1 MVANTNT
8 NTNTKW
14 YPCDTLKPDNIRDVL
29 VADTFNGEVTL
40 GYYDERTDAWIHS
53 PVISIASPRDFRI
66 QRPVA
71 WCEVPRFDFVAY
83 EISLRDAVRNTSTTS
98 KTTKE

>member
-1 MVANTNT
+1 MVANTNTNT

-14 YPCDTLKPDNIRDVL
+14 YPCDTLKPDNIRDVF
-29 VADTFNGEVTL
+29 VADAFNGEVTL

-71 WCEVPRFDFVAY
+71 WCEIPRFDFVAY
-83 EISLRDAVRNTSTTS
+83 ATS

>member
-1 MVANTNT
+1 MFELNQMVA

-29 VADTFNGEVTL
+29 VADAFNGEVTL

-71 WCEVPRFDFVAY
+71 WCEIPRFDFVAY
-83 EISLRDAVRNTSTTS
+83 ATL
-98 KTTKE
+98 KTTEEKE